1 MMEEVSSMDEDIR
14 LVKEVLNGNLDSFN
28 ILVNKYEL
36 NIIKFV
42 YNMIR
47 DKEASEDI
55 AQEVFITIY
64 NKLYMYNPNYK
75 FSNWVLQIARNK
87 CIDYIRKYKRVYE
100 SNLEDVKEIRSNEIS
115 PEQFA
120 EFNETK
126 EMVQNYINSLSPLDR
141 QLVLL
146 RYTQELTFYDIGEI
160 LNMSESAVKR
170 RYYKIRDKFKEY
182 SNVKEKRWRV

>member
-1 MMEEVSSMDEDIR
+1 M
-14 LVKEVLNGNLDSFN
+14 
-28 ILVNKYEL
+28 
-36 NIIKFV
+36 
-42 YNMIR
+42 
-47 DKEASEDI
+47 
-55 AQEVFITIY
+55 
-64 NKLYMYNPNYK
+64 
-75 FSNWVLQIARNK
+75 
-87 CIDYIRKYKRVYE
+87 
-100 SNLEDVKEIRSNEIS
+100 EDVKEIRSNEIS

>member
-1 MMEEVSSMDEDIR
+1 MQ
-14 LVKEVLNGNLDSFN
+14 
-28 ILVNKYEL
+28 
-36 NIIKFV
+36 IIKFV

-55 AQEVFITIY
+55 TQEVFITVY
-64 NKLYMYNPNYK
+64 NKLFMYNPNYK

-100 SNLEDVKEIRSNEIS
+100 SNLEDMREVSSSEIS

-120 EFNETK
+120 EYKETK
-126 EMVQNYINSLSPLDR
+126 KIINDYINGLSPLDK
-141 QLVLL
+141 QLILL